1 MKSEGLGKR
10 GIGVP
15 KPAILHIPVVL
26 IVVILIVL
34 TGCETRQG
42 VNIGDNPPGISG
54 NDIHG
59 EYVSLSKLKGKVVLI
74 YFWTNSCCG
83 GSVKQISPLY
93 NQYQYDGLEIIA
105 INELDSVKDVA
116 SFARSN
122 ALAFTMLTD
131 EHSLLFKQYRAFGFP
146 TIFILDRNGI
156 VREKVLGDIQ
166 PAKLE
171 SLVAAYL
178 GNKTPQKTKE
188 PL

>member
-1 MKSEGLGKR
+1 MWQGSSR
-10 GIGVP
+10 VP
-15 KPAILHIPVVL
+15 RCSVKLLRHLSALL
-26 IVVILIVL
+26 VILVFSA
-34 TGCETRQG
+34 GCDETQG
-42 VNIGDNPPGISG
+42 IRTGDNAPGISG

-59 EYVSLSKLKGKVVLI
+59 EYVSLDKFGGKVVVI
-74 YFWTNSCCG
+74 CFWTNSCCG
-83 GSVKQISPLY
+83 GSLKQLVPLFNRY
-93 NQYQYDGLEIIA
+93 RNEGLEIIA